1 MCKKPLCYIRAF
13 TTPPPTP
20 LSFRACERGGQ
31 GVKMGF
37 QNTTPLT
44 HKKKKLQDSALPV
57 SWEVYYLEL
66 CEKRQRRRFAG
77 KCIRTLELLIA
88 Y

>member
-1 MCKKPLCYIRAF
+1 MQTQKTEFAALTF
-13 TTPPPTP
+13 LPT
-20 LSFRACERGGQ
+20 S
-31 GVKMGF
+31 
-37 QNTTPLT
+37 T
-44 HKKKKLQDSALPV
+44 KKKKLQDSALPV

-77 KCIRTLELLIA
+77 KCIRTLESLIA

>member
-1 MCKKPLCYIRAF
+1 
-13 TTPPPTP
+13 
-20 LSFRACERGGQ
+20 
-31 GVKMGF
+31 MGF

-77 KCIRTLELLIA
+77 KCIRTLESLIA